1 MREGKLSGLGGRDE
15 KGMKIKAG
23 IPIPG
28 LSASRRQVA
37 AMLYQEVPAREK
49 NPGADR
55 RGTIS

>member
-23 IPIPG
+23 IPG
-28 LSASRRQVA
+28 LSALRRQEA